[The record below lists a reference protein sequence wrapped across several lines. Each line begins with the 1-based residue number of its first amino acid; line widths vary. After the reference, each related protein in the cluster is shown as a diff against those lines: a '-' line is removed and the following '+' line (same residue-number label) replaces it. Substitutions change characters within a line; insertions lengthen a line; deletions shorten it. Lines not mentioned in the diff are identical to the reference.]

1 MLVAVALI
9 HLLPVL
15 GLLGVA
21 QMERAYGRVGGRRGG
36 RLRAGRPWC

>member
-1 MLVAVALI
+1 VLSHRPP

-21 QMERAYGRVGGRRGG
+21 LTAVDVVLTLRELRG
-36 RLRAGRPWC
+36 